1 MFTRIAKYVPCCPNQ
16 QYTLMDLKA
25 AGYIVGKKTN
35 TLARKGLCW
44 RWNELFQG

>member
-1 MFTRIAKYVPCCPNQ
+1 MFTRTAKYVPCCPNQ

-35 TLARKGLCW
+35 KRISTKGSLL
-44 RWNELFQG
+44 EME